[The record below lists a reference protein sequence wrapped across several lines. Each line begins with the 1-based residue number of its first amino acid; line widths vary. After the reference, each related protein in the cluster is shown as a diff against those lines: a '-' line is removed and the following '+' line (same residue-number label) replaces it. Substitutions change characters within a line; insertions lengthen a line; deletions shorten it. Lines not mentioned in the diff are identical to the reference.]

1 MNTTRKNKIICY
13 TGIGAKK
20 NAKHT
25 VKNFRKIIRKQ
36 YSSTECKKMKNIK
49 KKYGVG
55 PECPKKENIH
65 AWINF
70 FGARYTSPKACNS
83 SVKEDKLLYNKLIA
97 K

>member
-13 TGIGAKK
+13 TGIGARK

-25 VKNFRKIIRKQ
+25 VKNFRKIVRKQ
-36 YSSTECKKMKNIK
+36 YSRSECKKMKNIK

-55 PECPKKENIH
+55 SECPKKENIH
-65 AWINF
+65 DWINF
-70 FGARYTSPKACNS
+70 FGAIYTSPKACNS
-83 SVKEDKLLYNKLIA
+83 IVKEDKLLYNKLIA